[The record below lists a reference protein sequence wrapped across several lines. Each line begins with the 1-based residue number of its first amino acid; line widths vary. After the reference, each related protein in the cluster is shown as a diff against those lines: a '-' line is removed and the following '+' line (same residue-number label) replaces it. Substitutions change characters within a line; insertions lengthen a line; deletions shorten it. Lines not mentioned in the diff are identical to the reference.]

1 MQIIMSGLI
10 MGCIYGLAA
19 LGLVLIYKTTMVVN
33 FAQGE
38 MAMLTTFISFGLLT
52 KYNFSYFTSFIG
64 ALIISLLLGAVIY
77 AVFMNR
83 VQSADHLN
91 QIVITLGLFLIIN
104 GVAGLLW
111 GHQPESFPTP
121 FSDEVI
127 SLGSVLITR
136 NDIFIIV
143 STLLLMGVLYVLFNF
158 TKIGLAMR
166 ASAQDLTASRLMG
179 IKVPLVFMST
189 WAIGTVLGGVA
200 GMMTAPLTFLSPTM
214 MFEILIMAFASAVL
228 GGFIFMP
235 GVIIGGLIVGVF
247 GNVVSY
253 YYSPEMKIV
262 YTFLLIIIILYIR
275 PQGIF
280 GGKQTVKKV

>member
-52 KYNFSYFTSFIG
+52 KYNFSYFVSFTG
-64 ALIISLLLGAVIY
+64 ALIVSLILGAVIY

-83 VQSADHLN
+83 VQAADHLN

-121 FSDEVI
+121 FSDKVI
-127 SLGSVLITR
+127 PIGSALITR
-136 NDIFIIV
+136 NDIFIFIF
-143 STLLLMGVLYVLFNF
+143 TLLLMGVLYVLFNF

-189 WAIGTVLGGVA
+189 WAIGTVLGSVA

-214 MFEILIMAFASAVL
+214 MFDILIMAFASAVL
-228 GGFIFMP
+228 GGFVYMP
-235 GVIIGGLIVGVF
+235 GVIIGGLIIGVF

-253 YYSPEMKIV
+253 YYSPEMKVV

>member
-143 STLLLMGVLYVLFNF
+143 ITLLLMGVLYILFNF

>member
-1 MQIIMSGLI
+1 
-10 MGCIYGLAA
+10 
-19 LGLVLIYKTTMVVN
+19 
-33 FAQGE
+33 
-38 MAMLTTFISFGLLT
+38 
-52 KYNFSYFTSFIG
+52 
-64 ALIISLLLGAVIY
+64 
-77 AVFMNR
+77 
-83 VQSADHLN
+83 
-91 QIVITLGLFLIIN
+91 
-104 GVAGLLW
+104 
-111 GHQPESFPTP
+111 
-121 FSDEVI
+121 
-127 SLGSVLITR
+127 VLITR

-143 STLLLMGVLYVLFNF
+143 ITLLLMGVLYILFNF